1 MCGLTR
7 NSKPAAWPARS
18 QITRTMSVDSLPP
31 RSDRNTVNPIGALLR
46 TRQEPRG
53 IGLQR
58 VRRGPATFDPP
69 NPERAISRRIEVK
82 VSPAQVYRL
91 ADPQPMPVHHRQQ
104 QLIALTLPTDAAG
117 GIDHPPRLVRRKILP
132 PRNIRLFSATL
143 TIGRVREVED
153 LCGCR
158 PWQEFEMSFRSS
170 ICLCRRFLIW
180 VKAGLTPIGHCPPNS
195 RGRVHA
201 MRATALQA
209 PPWLVVID
217 KGSYETLTYF
227 LNRTMAELWRRKHG
241 GQLYER
247 ELEPPYWRAAKP
259 EAPGGGGRQT
269 RAVTWPRQG

>member
-58 VRRGPATFDPP
+58 VRRGLAAFDPP

-143 TIGRVREVED
+143 TINGMREVED
-153 LCGCR
+153 LCGCHH
-158 PWQEFEMSFRSS
+158 RSTS
-170 ICLCRRFLIW
+170 NIPVSRKKAECLI
-180 VKAGLTPIGHCPPNS
+180 
-195 RGRVHA
+195 
-201 MRATALQA
+201 
-209 PPWLVVID
+209 
-217 KGSYETLTYF
+217 
-227 LNRTMAELWRRKHG
+227 
-241 GQLYER
+241 
-247 ELEPPYWRAAKP
+247 
-259 EAPGGGGRQT
+259 
-269 RAVTWPRQG
+269 